1 MNVKQQR
8 IDDVKAYLSTY
19 TNDAK
24 RLDALLDKRIE
35 LCEKAVYQSPKLD
48 IAGKQKKNGMLDR
61 FAETLASIDNI
72 ERQILNTVVAMEKHY
87 EQVDKM
93 IESLGYEY
101 DARIVLE
108 YRYINGW
115 KWEDIANQLNF
126 ALSYVYRLHNKAL
139 EKISTS
145 QNRF

>member
-35 LCEKAVYQSPKLD
+35 LYEKAVYQSPQLD
-48 IAGKQKKNGMLDR
+48 IAGKQKKNGVPDR

-101 DARIVLE
+101 DARIILQ
-108 YRYINGW
+108 YRYINGT
-115 KWEDIANQLNF
+115 KWTDIANKLNF
-126 ALSYVYRLHNKAL
+126 TVGHVYRLHAKAL
-139 EKISTS
+139 KILAGSKTTS
-145 QNRF
+145 